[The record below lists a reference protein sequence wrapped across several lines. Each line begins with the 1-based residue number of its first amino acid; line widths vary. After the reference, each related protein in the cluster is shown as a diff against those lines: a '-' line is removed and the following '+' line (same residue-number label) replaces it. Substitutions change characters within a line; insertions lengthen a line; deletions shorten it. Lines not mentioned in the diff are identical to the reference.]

1 MAANAKF
8 GRVLVLVALTLFA
21 TGGMAIAA
29 AKPNLDEVR
38 SRFRR
43 DGPEATNRWLNET
56 GQSDVILDHMDR
68 GEAGWIALAP
78 QMAIDNGGA
87 ATTETLPIALAL
99 ALPRNPTAVLKTI
112 DPNNG
117 RSFSVEDVCGEPFFE
132 PTRSFL
138 RRYRRRAL
146 AAVAGVHDPSLRL
159 ARDACLAALKKT

>member
-8 GRVLVLVALTLFA
+8 GPALAMLALGVLTI
-21 TGGMAIAA
+21 GGAAMAA
-29 AKPNLDEVR
+29 AKPNLEEVR

-78 QMAIDNGGA
+78 QMALNNGGA
-87 ATTETLPIALAL
+87 AITETLPIALAL
-99 ALPRNPTAVLKTI
+99 ALPRNPAAVLKTI

-138 RRYRRRAL
+138 RGYKRRAL

-159 ARDACLAALKKT
+159 VRDACAAALKKT